1 MNKIIDK
8 FIEFKRDFLII
19 LALEGLII
27 AGTTIFIIG
36 E

>member
-1 MNKIIDK
+1 MNKLLNK

-19 LALEGLII
+19 FALEFTII
-27 AGTTIFIIG
+27 ATTTIFIIG